1 MLVPVKWLKK
11 YVDIDIDTKTLS
23 DKMTMSGSKV
33 EGVEKK
39 GVDITGVVIGKIEEV
54 QPHPNADKL
63 VVVAVNIG
71 DKRLQIVTGA
81 TNIAVGD
88 YIPVALDGAELPGGV
103 KINKGELRGEVSEGM
118 LISQDELAISK
129 SVIPESMRDGI
140 WILGEEY
147 PLGKNL
153 LEVLELEDEV
163 IEFEIT
169 SNRPDCLSM
178 IGIAREVAAT
188 IGTTLKYP
196 AVEVKET
203 EEKASESVKIII
215 EDDEGCQRYVA
226 RVIKDVTIKSSPDWM
241 QQRLSKAGIRPIN
254 NIVDITN
261 YVMLEYGQPLHAF
274 DMDYVE
280 DNTIIVRK
288 GQRGRTFKTLDGVV
302 RKLKDYMTM
311 ICDTKKELGIAGIM
325 GGEESEVTPK
335 TKTIL
340 LESAYFEPEGI
351 RLTSKQL
358 GLRTEASSRFEKGLD
373 PNITALAADRAC
385 QLIEELG
392 AGKVLKG
399 AVDVY
404 PVKKEAEKRNI
415 RPNRVNALL
424 GTNLSNQEMICILEK
439 LELQT
444 EEKENELEVT
454 IPTYRID
461 LDQEADF
468 VEEIGRIYGYD
479 QIPATMARG
488 NIVVGRKTN
497 GQIIED
503 ITKEA
508 LNAMGVYEILTY
520 SFVSPK
526 SADKIRLKDESIK
539 RDFIKLL
546 NPLGDETSVM
556 RTSLLPNLLEVMAR
570 NYNRKIEGFRAFELG
585 RIFIARSDEDS
596 NKLPHEP
603 LNLVIGM
610 YGEEDFFTLKGVVEA
625 LLSRLGIKGYSY
637 EVEKHHSTFHPGRC
651 GSILYGDHTIGTLG
665 ELHPEVVENYGIGT
679 KCYCA
684 ELDFRLLLGLTRLDN
699 MYQPLPKY
707 PSITRDFAVVV
718 EDDVLVKQ
726 IEDIIVA
733 NGEDILESY
742 KLFDVYKG
750 NQIAEGHKSIAYTL
764 TYRHNMRTLKD
775 EEVNVIHGR
784 ILEAIKG
791 NLGGL
796 LRD

>member
-11 YVDIDIDTKTLS
+11 YVDIDIDTKTLC

-33 EGVEKK
+33 EGIEKK
-39 GVDITGVVIGKIEEV
+39 GVDIEGVVIGKIEDI
-54 QPHPNADKL
+54 QSHPNADKL
-63 VVVAVNIG
+63 VVVIVNIG
-71 DKRLQIVTGA
+71 DKKLQIVTGA

-103 KINKGELRGEVSEGM
+103 KIVKGELRGEISDGM
-118 LISQDELAISK
+118 LISQDELAIAK
-129 SVIPESMRDGI
+129 SVIPEGMKDGI
-140 WILGEEY
+140 WILGKEY

-153 LEVLELEDEV
+153 LEVVELEDEV

-196 AVEVKET
+196 LVEVKEI
-203 EEKASESVKIII
+203 EEKTSDLARVII
-215 EDDEGCQRYVA
+215 EDEEGCQRYVA
-226 RVIKDVTIKSSPDWM
+226 RVIKDVTIKPSPDWM
-241 QQRLSKAGIRPIN
+241 QQRLAKAGIRPIS

-311 ICDTKKELGIAGIM
+311 ICDTKKELGIAGVM
-325 GGEESEVTPK
+325 GGEESEITSK

-373 PNITALAADRAC
+373 PNITSLAADRAC

-392 AGKVLKG
+392 AGRVLEG

-404 PVKKEAEKRNI
+404 PAKKEAEKRSI
-415 RPNRVNALL
+415 RPQRVNALL
-424 GTNLSNQEMICILEK
+424 GTNLSNQQMISILK
-439 LELQT
+439 SLELET
-444 EEKENELEVT
+444 EEKNDCLEIT
-454 IPTYRID
+454 IPTYRVD

-488 NIVVGRKTN
+488 NIVVGGKTN

-508 LNAMGVYEILTY
+508 LNAMGIYEILTY

-526 SADKIRLKDESIK
+526 SADKIRLSDETIK
-539 RDFIKLL
+539 RNFIKLL

-570 NYNRKIEGFRAFELG
+570 NYNRKIEKFRAFELG
-585 RIFIARSDEDS
+585 RIFISKIDES
-596 NKLPHEP
+596 QKLPHEP

-610 YGEEDFFTLKGVVEA
+610 YGEEDFFMLKGVVNT
-625 LLSRLGIKGYSY
+625 LLDRLGIKGYTY
-637 EVEKHHSTFHPGRC
+637 EVEKYHSTFHPGRC

-665 ELHPEVVENYGIGT
+665 ELHPEVTENYGIGT

-684 ELDFRLLLGLTRLDN
+684 ELDFQLLLRLTRLGN

-707 PSITRDFAVVV
+707 PSIARDFAVVV
-718 EDDVLVKQ
+718 KDHILVKE
-726 IEDIIVA
+726 IENIIVA

-750 NQIAEGHKSIAYTL
+750 NQIAEGYKSIAYTL
-764 TYRHNMRTLKD
+764 TYRHSKRTLKD
-775 EEVNVIHGR
+775 EEVNVVQER
-784 ILEAIKG
+784 ILEAIKET
-791 NLGGL
+791 LGGT